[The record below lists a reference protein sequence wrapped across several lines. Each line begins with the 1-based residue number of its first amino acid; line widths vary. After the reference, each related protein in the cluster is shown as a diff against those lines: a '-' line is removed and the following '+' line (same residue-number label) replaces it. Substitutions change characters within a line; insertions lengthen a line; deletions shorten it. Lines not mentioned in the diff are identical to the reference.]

1 MYMRAIPGS
10 HTDVRIVNC
19 GKKIVGID
27 VVLDH
32 SHIIS
37 PAHRDS
43 IPNAFY
49 DMRKRFKI

>member
-1 MYMRAIPGS
+1 MYMRAIPGGR
-10 HTDVRIVNC
+10 TDVRIV
-19 GKKIVGID
+19 GRREKIVGID

-37 PAHRDS
+37 PAYGDS
-43 IPNAFY
+43 IPDAFY